1 MNIFID
7 NNKIMRTK
15 HLGII
20 DKIKEK
26 LTTLFVMIIMEL
38 ISFYLAFKVSQDY
51 RSKIVKFF

>member
-1 MNIFID
+1 
-7 NNKIMRTK
+7 MRAK

-26 LTTLFVMIIMEL
+26 LTPLFVMIIMEL